1 MSSLPVG
8 GGRWTVSSRESPSA
22 TLTRDRMLAVLLRT
36 VFLVALVIVIFH
48 VSMPQS
54 SSIWT
59 LYDAPL
65 DLVRVGLG
73 LLACLWIAIQFFVVP
88 HDAHAHR
95 TWLYLGLAAVPF
107 ALICIVGIW

>member
-8 GGRWTVSSRESPSA
+8 GGRWTISSRESPSTA
-22 TLTRDRMLAVLLRT
+22 LTRDRMLAVLLRT
-36 VFLVALVIVIFH
+36 VFLASLVIVILH

-54 SSIWT
+54 SSVWT
-59 LYDAPL
+59 IYESPL
-65 DLVRVGLG
+65 DLVRVALG
-73 LLACLWIAIQFFVVP
+73 LLACLWIAIQLFVIP
-88 HDAHAHR
+88 DDAHAHR